1 MRIAG
6 ISPPKVGALIATRI
20 RPDIITRRVGMS
32 EYANWMETGERLY
45 QEWEDVQPDG
55 RLGYDIQQGF
65 DYAWELAWQEIAG
78 KNE

>member
-1 MRIAG
+1 
-6 ISPPKVGALIATRI
+6 
-20 RPDIITRRVGMS
+20 MS